1 MANRCPSCGGTLH
14 FDIQKQK
21 LICEYCESEFDPAS
35 IKEMEG
41 AGESEAYGSES
52 SDENGET
59 IDAKIFTCPNCGAEV
74 FATDLDAVE
83 YCSYCGTFVTLES
96 RLAKLQKPS
105 YILPFTVTKEKCLEL
120 YKEKLKKARF
130 LPKDMQV
137 ENAQSSLRNTY
148 IPFWVYTEKF
158 NEGAHAS
165 FNTKESWTSGNTEY
179 TQEYDI
185 DVMPNGT
192 IDGIFYDAS
201 ATLDD
206 RISEQIGNFSQES
219 LQPYNSSLMAGSY
232 ADVADVKPEVY
243 NEDVFLRGSVAL
255 GKQIKS
261 NISNEDSLRSTFHHA
276 SSLRAVTTKQNAQ
289 DYAKLEPK
297 LAMLPVWF
305 MTFKNKNRLCYAVIN
320 GNTGK
325 MFTEIP
331 SDIKKYALA
340 SLLLSIPIFCIFE
353 FLFTLMPSTVML
365 ATGIVSLILMICRLS
380 ALKKLRKQ
388 ENREDDKGFQTIYS
402 GDTEQASSAETKSQA
417 QKSKKKFDFI
427 ILFSIASILGTA
439 YMIISKMPND
449 ILYYAVSFVS
459 ILATFL
465 SVASMVKAHNLSCSR
480 PIPHFFDKKGAAQ

>member
-1 MANRCPSCGGTLH
+1 MANRCPSCGGTLN
-14 FDIQKQK
+14 FDIKKQK
-21 LICEYCESEFDPAS
+21 LVCEYCESEFDPDS
-35 IKEMEG
+35 IKEMQG
-41 AGESEAYGSES
+41 AKETQEFGSEPA
-52 SDENGET
+52 ENEAGET

-74 FATDLDAVE
+74 FATNLDAVE

-96 RLAKLQKPS
+96 RLAKIQKPT

-120 YKEKLKKARF
+120 YKAKLQKARF
-130 LPKDMQV
+130 LPKDMKV
-137 ENAQSSLRNTY
+137 ENAEKTLRNTY

-165 FNTKESWTSGNTEY
+165 FQTVESWTSGNTKY

-185 DVMPNGT
+185 DVQPNGT
-192 IDGIFYDAS
+192 VDGVFFDAS

-206 RISEQIGNFSQES
+206 RISEQIGNFSPDS

-243 NEDVFLRGSVAL
+243 NEDVYTKCSVAI
-255 GKQIKS
+255 GQQVKNDIAAQDRFS
-261 NISNEDSLRSTFHHA
+261 SDFRHH
-276 SSLRAVTTKQNAQ
+276 SSLSSVITKQNGAE
-289 DYAKLEPK
+289 YAKLEPK

-331 SDIKKYALA
+331 SDIKKYALV

-365 ATGIVSLILMICRLS
+365 ATGVVSLIMMICRLS
-380 ALKKLRKQ
+380 ALKKLKKQ
-388 ENREDDKGFQTIYS
+388 EARVDDKGFQTNYAPESIAIK
-402 GDTEQASSAETKSQA
+402 DKN
-417 QKSKKKFDFI
+417 KKKFDFI
-427 ILFSIASILGTA
+427 LLVSIASILGCA
-439 YMIISKMPND
+439 YMIWSKMPND

-480 PIPHFFDKKGAAQ
+480 PIPHFFEKRGA